1 MLLVTTP
8 EIPGH
13 EVEKVLGLV
22 RGSTTRARFVGRDII
37 AGLKMIVGGEI
48 SEYTEL
54 LMDARDQAMDR
65 MIDEA
70 EKLGANAILNV
81 RFTTSAIAKGA
92 SEILA
97 YGTAVQVKS

>member
-1 MLLVTTP
+1 MLVVNTP
-8 EIPGH
+8 DIPGRTI
-13 EVEKVLGLV
+13 ETVIGMV

-37 AGLKMIVGGEI
+37 AGFKMLAGGEI

-54 LMDARDQAMDR
+54 LTDARDQAIDR

-70 EKLGANAILNV
+70 EKLGANAIVNV
-81 RFTTSAIAKGA
+81 RLASSSIAAGT

-97 YGTAVQVKS
+97 YGTAVIVS